1 MDHLSHYVSQVV
13 STMQHLPQQ
22 SLGLIAEA
30 LWETYRRDGTIFV
43 CGNGGS
49 AATASH
55 FACDLAKWTIRP
67 PARRVRALALTDNVP
82 IMTAWSND
90 QSYASVFVEQLIS
103 HYRPGDLIVA
113 ISGSG
118 NSPNVLEAVSWANQI
133 GAITVGITGFD
144 GGELNR
150 IAHVRMRVENY
161 SMPQVE
167 DIHCMIC
174 HALAVNLGQQIEES
188 LSAVTVEVSASHLML
203 LEQAVGRRER

>member
-1 MDHLSHYVSQVV
+1 MEHLNRYLNQVV
-13 STMQHLPQQ
+13 STMQLIPQPP
-22 SLGLIAEA
+22 LDAIAEA
-30 LWETYRRDGTIFV
+30 LWEAYRRDGTIFV

-67 PARRVRALALTDNVP
+67 PARRVRALALTDNIP

-90 QSYASVFVEQLIS
+90 QSYASIFVEQLIS

-118 NSPNVLEAVSWANQI
+118 NSPNVLEAVSWANQA
-133 GAITVGITGFD
+133 GATTIGITGFD
-144 GGELNR
+144 GGKLC
-150 IAHVRMRVENY
+150 RMAQVPLRVENY
-161 SMPQVE
+161 CMPQVE
-167 DIHCMIC
+167 DAHSMIC

-188 LSAVTVEVSASHLML
+188 LSKLTVEVPAPQLVL
-203 LEQAVGRRER
+203 LEQALGGRER